1 MIITPVELE
10 QWVNDGKNF
19 KVFDIRP
26 RDQIIETPITK
37 LDNKTG
43 SLDSIKNSKNPVI
56 LICQYGIITEGMIIE
71 NNLQN
76 TYSLLGG
83 VQAWNDFIKENYD
96 ISRWSRQTVLDE
108 IGISGQKKFFNTWV
122 AIVGIG
128 GLGCPAA
135 QSLVAC
141 GIGYLKIID
150 GDTVDLSNLHRQHLY
165 SFKDIGEK
173 KVSIAKKSL
182 KKLSNRVKIDSC
194 SVNLNENNQKHLG
207 KDDDIIFEATDNIS
221 ARRLIDKVSKK
232 NNIPMVYGSLY
243 KFEGQVSIFNINNA
257 GGYAEL
263 FPGTVSG
270 GDTCSDAGV
279 LGMLPSII
287 GNIQALEAIKI
298 ITGIKPNLAGKLL
311 IYNALN
317 HKTEIFEL

>member
-1 MIITPVELE
+1 MIITPMELK
-10 QWVNDGKNF
+10 QWSNDGKNF
-19 KVFDIRP
+19 KIFDIRP
-26 RDQIIETPITK
+26 REQIIESPITE
-37 LDNKTG
+37 LNYKTG
-43 SLDSIKNSKNPVI
+43 SLDSIKKSKKPVI

-108 IGISGQKKFFNTWV
+108 IGISGQKKIINSRV
-122 AIVGIG
+122 AVVGMG

-150 GDTVDLSNLHRQHLY
+150 SDFVDLSNLHRQHLY
-165 SFKDIGEK
+165 SFKDIGK
-173 KVSIAKKSL
+173 RKVDIAKKSL
-182 KKLSNRVKIDSC
+182 EKLSNQVKIDSC
-194 SVNLNENNQKHLG
+194 SINLNENNQKDLV
-207 KDDDIIFEATDNIS
+207 KDVDIIIDATDNIS

-263 FPGTVSG
+263 FPGTVTG
-270 GDTCSDAGV
+270 GDTCSDAGM

-298 ITGIKPNLAGKLL
+298 ITGIKPDLAGKLL

-317 HKTEIFEL
+317 HRTEIFEL

>member
-1 MIITPVELE
+1 MIITPMELK
-10 QWVNDGKNF
+10 QWLNDGKNF
-19 KVFDIRP
+19 KIFDIRP
-26 RDQIIETPITK
+26 REQIIELPITE
-37 LDNKTG
+37 LNHKTG
-43 SLDSIKNSKNPVI
+43 SLDSIKKSKKPVI

-108 IGISGQKKFFNTWV
+108 IGITGQKKILNSRV
-122 AIVGIG
+122 AVVGMG

-141 GIGYLKIID
+141 GVGYLKIID
-150 GDTVDLSNLHRQHLY
+150 GDFVDLSNLHRQHLY
-165 SFKDIGEK
+165 SFKDIGER
-173 KVSIAKKSL
+173 KVDIAKKSL
-182 KKLSNRVKIDSC
+182 EKLSNRVKIDSC
-194 SVNLNENNQKHLG
+194 SVNLNVNNK
-207 KDDDIIFEATDNIS
+207 KDLVKDVDIIIDATDNIS

-243 KFEGQVSIFNINNA
+243 KFEGQVSIFNINNV
-257 GGYAEL
+257 GGYVEL
-263 FPGTVSG
+263 FPGTVTG
-270 GDTCSDAGV
+270 GDTCSDAGT

-317 HKTEIFEL
+317 HRTEIFEL

>member
-1 MIITPVELE
+1 MIITPMELK
-10 QWVNDGKNF
+10 QWLNDGKNF
-19 KVFDIRP
+19 KIFDIRP
-26 RDQIIETPITK
+26 REQIIEFPINE
-37 LDNKTG
+37 LNHKTG
-43 SLDSIKNSKNPVI
+43 SLDSIKKSNKPVI

-108 IGISGQKKFFNTWV
+108 IGISGQKKIFNSRV
-122 AIVGIG
+122 AVVGMG

-150 GDTVDLSNLHRQHLY
+150 GDIVDLSNLHRQHLY
-165 SFKDIGEK
+165 SFKDIGGR
-173 KVSIAKKSL
+173 KVDIAKKSL
-182 KKLSNRVKIDSC
+182 EKLSKQAKIESC
-194 SVNLNENNQKHLG
+194 SVNLNENNQKDLV
-207 KDDDIIFEATDNIS
+207 KDVDVIIDATDNIS

-263 FPGTVSG
+263 FPGTVTG

-317 HKTEIFEL
+317 HRTEIFEL